1 MYGNSPYG
9 SPMNRGMF
17 MDPQMRMMLQMRDQM
32 RAQYAPQPTEMPQ
45 QVTNHRVENMEM
57 PLPALGN
64 AEPVDRRAS
73 LGNQVPMPQEQTT
86 EQTLEQ
92 LQGNIQQMQQQQQR
106 LSEHL
111 GAGSGMLRQLQQPQ
125 QGLGG
130 LIRQLSSEPARMY
143 AQGPES
149 MRLQAFP
156 VAQGNPFGG

>member
-9 SPMNRGMF
+9 STMGRGMF
-17 MDPQMRMMLQMRDQM
+17 MDPQMMMMLQMRDQM

-45 QVTNHRVENMEM
+45 QVTDMQM

-64 AEPVDRRAS
+64 AEPVDRRVS
-73 LGNQVPMPQEQTT
+73 LGNQMLMPQEQTT

-111 GAGSGMLRQLQQPQ
+111 GAGSGMLRQLQAQG
-125 QGLGG
+125 GLGG
-130 LIRQLSSEPARMY
+130 LFQQLRPQPAISRLRN
-143 AQGPES
+143 QGPDS

-156 VAQGNPFGG
+156 VEQGNPFGG

>member
-1 MYGNSPYG
+1 
-9 SPMNRGMF
+9 MNRGMF

-45 QVTNHRVENMEM
+45 QVTDMQM
-57 PLPALGN
+57 PLPALDN
-64 AEPVDRRAS
+64 AEPMDRLARLS
-73 LGNQVPMPQEQTT
+73 NQMPQQQQTT

>member
-1 MYGNSPYG
+1 
-9 SPMNRGMF
+9 MNRGMF
-17 MDPQMRMMLQMRDQM
+17 MDPQMMRMLQMRDQM

-45 QVTNHRVENMEM
+45 QVTDMEM
-57 PLPALGN
+57 PLPALDN
-64 AEPVDRRAS
+64 AEPMDRLAR
-73 LGNQVPMPQEQTT
+73 LRNQMPQQQQTT

-111 GAGSGMLRQLQQPQ
+111 GAGSGMLRQLQPQ
-125 QGLGG
+125 QGLGR
-130 LIRQLSSEPARMY
+130 LFQQLSSEPARKY
-143 AQGPES
+143 TQGPES